1 MKTTNALAAVAGA
14 AALGAGLMYLL
25 DPDLGARRRVHLRR
39 EARRVS
45 RRGAELALEAR
56 RTLAH
61 PARLFAR
68 A

>member
-1 MKTTNALAAVAGA
+1 MKTTHALTAIAGA
-14 AALGAGLMYLL
+14 AAVGAGLMYLL
-25 DPDLGARRRVHLRR
+25 DPDLGVRRRVRLRR

-45 RRGAELALEAR
+45 RRGAQLALEAR

-61 PARLFAR
+61 PARLLAR